1 MTILLA
7 TLAGI
12 LGLAVGSF
20 LNVVV
25 WRIPQGASVVSPPS
39 ACPNCAHPIRARDN
53 VPVLSWLV
61 LRARCRDCAAPI
73 SARYPLVEAATGV
86 AFAGIT
92 LLLLVPFG
100 AASSTIPTTTPVTTA
115 AAVDPTSPFV
125 LPALLY
131 LAAIS
136 IALALIDI
144 DTHTL
149 PNRIVFPAYPVTVV
163 LLAVASLVGNDWG
176 DLLRAAIGGVALF
189 AFYLALVLIYPSG
202 MGLGDVKLAGVLG
215 LYLGYLGWPA
225 LIVGAFSAFV
235 LGGLYAI
242 ALLATRRVSR
252 SGGIPFGPWML
263 AGAWV
268 GILGGTPIAHSYLVL
283 VGLE

>member
-7 TLAGI
+7 TLAGL

-25 WRIPQGASVVSPPS
+25 WRIPQGTSVVSPPS
-39 ACPNCAHPIRARDN
+39 ACPGCAHPIRARDN

-61 LRARCRDCAAPI
+61 LRARCRNCAAPI

-92 LLLLVPFG
+92 LLLLVPFD
-100 AASSTIPTTTPVTTA
+100 AASSTIPTTNPAA

-149 PNRIVFPAYPVTVV
+149 PNRIVFPAFPVTVV